1 MDVSVI
7 IPNYNGKEYIRACLD
22 SLLMQ
27 GSGKLPVI
35 VVDNAS
41 TDGSREIIQSEY
53 PNVKLLPLKKNYGF
67 SRAVNEGIRA
77 ADTEF
82 VILLNNDTRAEAG
95 FAAEL
100 LRAIRQD
107 ARIFSCQ
114 AQMRQMDQP
123 GLLDNAGDFYCAL
136 GWAITRGKGRRC
148 ADYAKEDA
156 IFSACAG
163 AAIYRKSIFEKIGY
177 FDEKHF
183 AYLEDVDICYR
194 AKIAGYEN
202 RYAPRAVVYHKGSA
216 STGSRYNRFKVGS
229 AARNNLY
236 LIYKNMPLWQIW
248 LNLPLLFAGSL
259 IKLLFF
265 TAKGMGLTYLKG
277 LWQGVLLA
285 RGGEKVPYLPENFDH
300 CWQIQCELWRNLA
313 KVLRNYQ

>member
-1 MDVSVI
+1 M
-7 IPNYNGKEYIRACLD
+7 
-22 SLLMQ
+22 
-27 GSGKLPVI
+27 PVI

-41 TDGSREIIQSEY
+41 ADGSCGIIEAEY
-53 PNVKLLPLKKNYGF
+53 PSVRLIRLDKNYGF

-77 ADTEF
+77 ARTEF
-82 VILLNNDTRAEAG
+82 VILLNNDTRAEAD
-95 FAAEL
+95 FVSEL
-100 LRAIRQD
+100 LRAIRRD

-114 AQMRQMDQP
+114 AQMRQMDEPQ
-123 GLLDNAGDFYCAL
+123 LLDNAGDFYCAL
-136 GWAITRGKGRRC
+136 GWALTRGKGKSC
-148 ADYAKEDA
+148 AGYLKEDA
-156 IFSACAG
+156 VFSACAG

-236 LIYKNMPLWQIW
+236 LIYKNMPFWQI
-248 LNLPLLFAGSL
+248 LINLPFLLAGTL

-265 TAKGMGLTYLKG
+265 TAKGMGGTYLKG

-285 RGGEKVPYLPENFDH
+285 RSGEKVPFLPENFDN
-300 CWQIQCELWRNLA
+300 CWRIQLELWKNLA
-313 KVLRNYQ
+313 RIVKN

>member
-22 SLLMQ
+22 SLLAQ
-27 GSGKLPVI
+27 GTGALSVI

-41 TDGSREIIQSEY
+41 TDGSPEIIRSEY
-53 PNVKLLPLKKNYGF
+53 PSVKLICLKKNYGF

-77 ADTEF
+77 AETEY
-82 VILLNNDTRAEAG
+82 VILLNNDTRVEAG

-114 AQMRQMDQP
+114 AQMRQMDHP

-136 GWAITRGKGRRC
+136 GWAVTRGKGRSC
-148 ADYAKEDA
+148 ACYDREDT
-156 IFSACAG
+156 IFSSCAG
-163 AAIYRKSIFEKIGY
+163 AAIYRKCIFDKIGY

-194 AKIAGYEN
+194 ARIAGYEN
-202 RYAPRAVVYHKGSA
+202 RYAPLAVVYHKGSA
-216 STGSRYNRFKVGS
+216 STGSRYNRFKVSS
-229 AARNNLY
+229 AARNNIY

-248 LNLPLLFAGSL
+248 LNLPLLFAGTL
-259 IKLLFF
+259 VKLLFF
-265 TAKGMGLTYLKG
+265 SAKGMGITYLKG
-277 LWQGVLLA
+277 LWQGILLA
-285 RGGEKVPYLPENFDH
+285 RSGEKVPYLPENFDN
-300 CWQIQCELWRNLA
+300 CWCIQLELWRNLA
-313 KVLRNYQ
+313 KVLRN